1 MLTSRILLVEDD
13 AMLRDLLLRNLAARG
28 HEVHLATD
36 ARTALA
42 ELRRTSFQLVI
53 LDINL
58 PDSTG
63 WEILRIA
70 QREGWLRLRLQG
82 DGPPKLPVVVVSAVR
97 ISLARLKEFALL
109 AYLPKPFPIDALLR
123 LAKDASPHGQEED
136 EETPE
141 TAAQPLPTERSS
153 EEHSHR

>member
-1 MLTSRILLVEDD
+1 MPASRILLVEDD
-13 AMLRDLLLRNLAARG
+13 AMLRDLLLRNLVARG
-28 HEVHLATD
+28 HEVHLAAD
-36 ARTALA
+36 ARNALA
-42 ELRRTSFQLVI
+42 ELRSTPFQLVI

-63 WEILRIA
+63 WEVLRIA
-70 QREGWLRLRLQG
+70 QREGWLRPLPHG

-123 LAKDASPHGQEED
+123 LAKDASHQGQEED
-136 EETPE
+136 EEAPE
-141 TAAQPLPTERSS
+141 TASQPLPTERPS